1 MNLRSR
7 NKVNASFSM
16 SSMTDLVFLLL
27 IFFIIVSTLVSPYAL
42 PVDLPESSNRT
53 KDHQSTSLRIGADLI
68 HSLDNKVID
77 PGSLETELAQL
88 LSTKKDQSIILSV
101 DQSVPTGVMVKVL
114 DVAKRNNWKIV
125 LKTKPSTEN

>member
-7 NKVNASFSM
+7 NKVSASFSM

-53 KDHQSTSLRIGADLI
+53 KDKQTTSLRIGADLV
-68 HSLDNKVID
+68 HSIDNKVVSPD
-77 PGSLETELAQL
+77 NLENELAQIL
-88 LSTKKDQSIILSV
+88 ANKSEESILFSV
-101 DQSVPTGVMVKVL
+101 DQSVPTGTMVKVL
-114 DVAKRNNWKIV
+114 DIAKRNKWKIV
-125 LKTKPSTEN
+125 LKTKPGEDQ

>member
-7 NKVNASFSM
+7 NKVNAAFSM

-53 KDHQSTSLRIGADLI
+53 KDKQTTSLRIGADLV
-68 HSLDNKVID
+68 HSIDNRVVSPD
-77 PGSLETELAQL
+77 NLEAELAQVL
-88 LSTKKDQSIILSV
+88 ATKSDESILLSV
-101 DQSVPTGVMVKVL
+101 DQSVPTGTMVRVL
-114 DVAKRNNWKIV
+114 DIAKRNKWKIV
-125 LKTKPSTEN
+125 LKTRPAER